1 MSLKSF
7 SIMALLI
14 GALSGCSA
22 GFQDEF
28 SCQKIGGNPGCS
40 SMDEIR
46 NNMNTHEQQG
56 SLDATILANNPFAFL
71 PRRSREGHPTRT
83 QDTVR
88 KVVIFPFTSND
99 TKTYLDTMDI
109 YILLDESTWTGRPA
123 QSIKK
128 D

>member
-1 MSLKSF
+1 MSIKPLT
-7 SIMALLI
+7 LLL
-14 GALSGCSA
+14 LSTLAGCSA

-28 SCQKIGGNPGCS
+28 SCQKIGGTPGCQ

-46 NNMNTHEQQG
+46 NMPTHSTAQERVEA
-56 SLDATILANNPFAFL
+56 SVLTNHPFALL
-71 PRRSREGHPTRT
+71 PRRNREGHPTRT

-88 KVVIFPFTSND
+88 KVVIFPFTSDD

-109 YILLDESTWTGRPA
+109 YILLDESTWTGRPVR
-123 QSIKK
+123 SIKK

>member
-1 MSLKSF
+1 MKILSLLF
-7 SIMALLI
+7 FMAL
-14 GALSGCSA
+14 LSGCSA

-28 SCQKIGGNPGCS
+28 SCQKIGGISGCS

-46 NNMNTHEQQG
+46 NIPTSPSSSTVSVDG
-56 SLDATILANNPFAFL
+56 STIQVSPFAFL
-71 PRRSREGHPTRT
+71 PRRTREGHPTRT

-88 KVVIFPFTSND
+88 KVVVFPFKSDD
-99 TKTYLDTMDI
+99 TKTYIDTLDL
-109 YILLDESTWTGRPA
+109 YILLDESQWSGRPV

>member
-1 MSLKSF
+1 MSIKPF
-7 SIMALLI
+7 ALLLLS
-14 GALSGCSA
+14 ALAGCSA

-28 SCQKIGGNPGCS
+28 SCQKIGGTPGCQ

-46 NNMNTHEQQG
+46 NTPTHSTTQERVEAIA
-56 SLDATILANNPFAFL
+56 LATPPFALL
-71 PRRSREGHPTRT
+71 PRRTREGHPTRT

-88 KVVIFPFTSND
+88 KVVIFPFTSDD

-109 YILLDESTWTGRPA
+109 YILLDESTWTGRPVR
-123 QSIKK
+123 SIKK

>member
-7 SIMALLI
+7 SIMVLLI
-14 GALSGCSA
+14 STLSGCSA

-28 SCQKIGGNPGCS
+28 SCQKIGGSPGCA

-46 NNMNTHEQQG
+46 NAI
-56 SLDATILANNPFAFL
+56 DAPHPQDAIDAKALANHPFALL
-71 PRRSREGHPTRT
+71 PRRSRDGHPTRT

-88 KVVIFPFTSND
+88 KVVIFPFTSDD

-109 YILLDESTWTGRPA
+109 YILLDESTWTGRPV

>member
-1 MSLKSF
+1 MSIKPF
-7 SIMALLI
+7 ITLLLCLL
-14 GALSGCSA
+14 AGCSA

-28 SCQKIGGNPGCS
+28 SCQKIGGSPGCQ

-46 NNMNTHEQQG
+46 NTPTHSAAQERV
-56 SLDATILANNPFAFL
+56 SASVLANHPFALL
-71 PRRSREGHPTRT
+71 PRRNREGHPTRT

-88 KVVIFPFTSND
+88 KVVIFPFTSDD

-109 YILLDESTWTGRPA
+109 YILLDESTWTGRPVR
-123 QSIKK
+123 SIKK

>member
-14 GALSGCSA
+14 SALSGCSA

-28 SCQKIGGNPGCS
+28 SCQKIGGTPGCT

-46 NNMNTHEQQG
+46 NNIDAPHSQ
-56 SLDATILANNPFAFL
+56 ATIDAKALVNHPFALL
-71 PRRSREGHPTRT
+71 PRRTREGHPTRT

-88 KVVIFPFTSND
+88 KVVVFPFTSDD
-99 TKTYLDTMDI
+99 TKTYIDTMDI
-109 YILLDESTWTGRPA
+109 YILLDESTWTGRPV

>member
-1 MSLKSF
+1 MSIKPF
-7 SIMALLI
+7 ALLLLS
-14 GALSGCSA
+14 ALAGCSA

-28 SCQKIGGNPGCS
+28 SCQKIGGTPGCQ

-46 NNMNTHEQQG
+46 NTPTHGASQEAVDG
-56 SLDATILANNPFAFL
+56 KMLANHPFALL
-71 PRRSREGHPTRT
+71 PRRTREGHPTRT

-88 KVVIFPFTSND
+88 KVVIFPFTSDD

-109 YILLDESTWTGRPA
+109 YILLDESTWTGRPVR
-123 QSIKK
+123 SIKK

>member
-1 MSLKSF
+1 MSIKPF
-7 SIMALLI
+7 ALLLLS
-14 GALSGCSA
+14 ALAGCSA

-28 SCQKIGGNPGCS
+28 SCQKIGGTPGCQ

-46 NNMNTHEQQG
+46 NTPTH
-56 SLDATILANNPFAFL
+56 DASQEAVDGKMLANHPFALL
-71 PRRSREGHPTRT
+71 PRRTREGHPTRT

-88 KVVIFPFTSND
+88 KVVIFPFTSDD

-109 YILLDESTWTGRPA
+109 YILLDESTWTGRPVR
-123 QSIKK
+123 SIKK

>member
-1 MSLKSF
+1 MSIKPF
-7 SIMALLI
+7 VVLLVSTL
-14 GALSGCSA
+14 AGCSA

-28 SCQKIGGNPGCS
+28 SCQKIGGTPGCQ

-46 NNMNTHEQQG
+46 NAPITSTSQQTV
-56 SLDATILANNPFAFL
+56 DANALANHPFALL
-71 PRRSREGHPTRT
+71 PRRSRDGHPTRT

-88 KVVIFPFTSND
+88 KVVIFPFTSDD

-109 YILLDESTWTGRPA
+109 YILLDESTWTGRPV
-123 QSIKK
+123 QLIKK

>member
-1 MSLKSF
+1 MKIFSLF
-7 SIMALLI
+7 FLVAM
-14 GALSGCSA
+14 LSGCSA

-28 SCQKIGGNPGCS
+28 SCQKIGGISGCS

-46 NNMNTHEQQG
+46 GIPTSESASSVGLDG
-56 SLDATILANNPFAFL
+56 SVVPQSPFAFL
-71 PRRSREGHPTRT
+71 PRRTREGYPTRT

-88 KVVIFPFTSND
+88 KVVIFPFVSDD
-99 TKTYLDTMDI
+99 TKTYIDTLDL
-109 YILLDESTWTGRPA
+109 YILLDESHWSGRPV

>member
-1 MSLKSF
+1 MSF
-7 SIMALLI
+7 QYHAFIVLLI
-14 GALSGCSA
+14 STLAGCSA

-28 SCQKIGGNPGCS
+28 SCQKIGGTPGCA

-46 NNMNTHEQQG
+46 NAGITPLHQNT
-56 SLDATILANNPFAFL
+56 LDAQTLANYPFTLL
-71 PRRSREGHPTRT
+71 PRRTRDGYPTRT

-88 KVVIFPFTSND
+88 KVVIFPFTSDD

-109 YILLDESTWTGRPA
+109 YILLDESTWTGRPV